1 MGKIVKGPVEMLDS
15 ATFGAQM
22 VRAEELFAVESDRL
36 SSFLGLVDEPAVD
49 NLPAPINLQ
58 GVSDQTIEEAEVLA
72 SQIVSDAR
80 NSAAELEADAH
91 AKAEKIVQYAR
102 AEAQKLVHETQEA
115 AENEAAAIRE
125 EAYQNAF
132 QKGHEEGHEEGTQ
145 GGHDEGFV
153 AGQKEGW
160 DQGYKEGWEQGHH
173 EYVDAINQLKKVANW
188 IVEQRQQVVD
198 QTESDLIGLVF
209 DIVEKVVHHQIY
221 NDHVI
226 YHTARSMLEYTAGH
240 ERVLIRVNPDEIR
253 VLEPYHDEFLT
264 AIGEAVSLEIIEDPN
279 VAPGGCLL
287 ETNLATIDAQVDTQ
301 LAKVR
306 QTLMG

>member
-1 MGKIVKGPVEMLDS
+1 MGKIIKGPVEMLDS

-22 VRAEELFAVESDRL
+22 ARAEELFAVESDRL
-36 SSFLGLVDEPAVD
+36 FSFLGLADEPAAD

-58 GVSDQTIEEAEVLA
+58 GVFDQTIEEAETLA

-80 NSAAELEADAH
+80 NSAAELEANAH
-91 AKAEKIVQYAR
+91 AEAEKIVQDAR
-102 AEAQKLVHETQEA
+102 AEAQRLVHETQEA
-115 AENEAAAIRE
+115 AENESATIRE

-132 QKGHEEGHEEGTQ
+132 QKGHEEGTQ

-160 DQGYKEGWEQGHH
+160 DQGYKEGWEQGHQ

-188 IVEQRQQVVD
+188 IVEQRQQIVD
-198 QTESDLIGLVF
+198 QTESDLVGLVF
-209 DIVEKVVHHQIY
+209 DIVEKVVHHQIS

-253 VLEPYHDEFLT
+253 ALEPYHDEFLT